1 MLLIFGFAMGWCF
14 SVVSRSATGT
24 TQHCFPCKLSASSLL
39 RPVDAFFAPRPCF
52 SSLQH
57 FAPPIDND
65 FSALVMLFLQLF
77 PVLKFPALM
86 FFATCVFPGKT
97 PPPLLQMEKAIK
109 SKYIWVL
116 WLGLPDFL
124 RGILERSLKPLPDAN
139 TITLSAIFR

>member
-1 MLLIFGFAMGWCF
+1 MSILGRFSADKKCYAPYYGFAVGRCF

-86 FFATCVFPGKT
+86 FFSTGAFPGKT
-97 PPPLLQMEKAIK
+97 PPHQCKW
-109 SKYIWVL
+109 SKQ
-116 WLGLPDFL
+116 
-124 RGILERSLKPLPDAN
+124 SNQN
-139 TITLSAIFR
+139 TFEFCDWGCQISFGKFWKDP